1 MIHYNLLSCI
11 ELAVNQSYDHDC
23 QLEFGSCWGLFMPI
37 AVFDVKEIKL
47 TPSQI
52 WILLL
57 IRMIVVV
64 IIENKV
70 FSGQDLK

>member
-1 MIHYNLLSCI
+1 LIHYNLLSCI

-47 TPSQI
+47 
-52 WILLL
+52 L
-57 IRMIVVV
+57 IS
-64 IIENKV
+64 NKAPQAH
-70 FSGQDLK
+70 GRPPTRR